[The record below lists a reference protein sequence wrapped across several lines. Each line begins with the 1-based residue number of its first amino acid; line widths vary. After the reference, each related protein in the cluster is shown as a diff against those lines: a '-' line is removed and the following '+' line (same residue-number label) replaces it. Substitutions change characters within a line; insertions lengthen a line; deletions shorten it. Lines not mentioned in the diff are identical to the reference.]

1 MLHHVEACYDA
12 IPVAA
17 GAAAVRVE
25 EHGPLRLFIRE
36 GTGWPYYARPA
47 APGVV
52 VSAQDVL
59 AVRARMRELGIPEA
73 FEWVAELVPTLDGAA
88 REAGLQVR
96 LCPLLVLDG
105 DPVTDAVPPGV
116 RTDLLGGEDAAAIAA
131 ALAVAQLAFGHSGHA
146 AAGAG
151 PAERDALAA
160 RVDETHRQELT
171 RAISCGRFEQ
181 AVACLDTEGTLPG
194 VLATGGLQHAQGVAE
209 LVGIATLPVARQ
221 RGLAVAIT
229 VALAARARERG
240 LGTVF
245 LSAADDAAARIYQRA
260 GFRRRGTAGL
270 AEPA

>member
-12 IPVAA
+12 IPVSA
-17 GAAAVRVE
+17 GVRVE

-59 AVRARMRELGIPEA
+59 AVRARMRELDIPEA

-105 DPVTDAVPPGV
+105 DPVAEAVPPGI
-116 RTDLLGGEDAAAIAA
+116 RTELLDGEDLA
-131 ALAVAQLAFGHSGHA
+131 ALAAAQAVATLAFGHSGHA

-151 PAERDALAA
+151 PAEREAMVAQRDEAQVRELA
-160 RVDETHRQELT
+160 Q
-171 RAISCGRFEQ
+171 AISSGRIEQ
-181 AVACLDTEGTLPG
+181 AVASLEAEGVLPG

-229 VALAARARERG
+229 VALAVRARERG